1 MQDLTKLPLHEVLL
15 ANGYKLDRVKS
26 SKMYPCLV
34 NVDNNERLIV
44 SKKGENYLYF
54 NQNDETDRGNILS
67 FVRIRGLDIK
77 ELVAN
82 YDTNITL
89 ANEYK
94 HQFFTHKQDSY
105 QIIKAYKALSNI
117 TQEDIAQIPLFKQKG
132 FDIEYLKPLQHTFKK
147 DEHNN
152 IVIPNFKLS
161 SDDKNYNPK
170 IMFICGYTKRLNY
183 PITKDKQGVE
193 LTRPLKSLQYG
204 NKSLEILSGNKNPA
218 LIKNIII
225 SENIIDS
232 LSLGQMKNIPPQECV
247 FISTAGNFNIKTL
260 EESML
265 YILDKAPNARITLA
279 FDNDTKGQSYTQEM
293 EKNILTHTKKLPY
306 IYKPFSKD
314 CNDDLKIRNITDLKT
329 LNQETYQ
336 GWAEAKIL
344 KYRVSNDTNTRA
356 LILHHLRKLHSLKP
370 LNEANRNLFN
380 TIKKHAS
387 IKLL

>member
-1 MQDLTKLPLHEVLL
+1 M
-15 ANGYKLDRVKS
+15 
-26 SKMYPCLV
+26 
-34 NVDNNERLIV
+34 
-44 SKKGENYLYF
+44 
-54 NQNDETDRGNILS
+54 
-67 FVRIRGLDIK
+67 
-77 ELVAN
+77 
-82 YDTNITL
+82 
-89 ANEYK
+89 
-94 HQFFTHKQDSY
+94 
-105 QIIKAYKALSNI
+105 SNI

-225 SENIIDS
+225 SEN
-232 LSLGQMKNIPPQECV
+232 
-247 FISTAGNFNIKTL
+247 
-260 EESML
+260 ML

>member
-54 NQNDETDRGNILS
+54 NPNDETDRGNILS

-94 HQFFTHKQDSY
+94 HQFFTHKQDSH

-279 FDNDTKGQSYTQEM
+279 FDNDTKGQNYTQEY
-293 EKNILTHTKKLPY
+293 PY
-306 IYKPFSKD
+306 AYKEIP
-314 CNDDLKIRNITDLKT
+314 I
-329 LNQETYQ
+329 
-336 GWAEAKIL
+336 
-344 KYRVSNDTNTRA
+344 
-356 LILHHLRKLHSLKP
+356 HLQ
-370 LNEANRNLFN
+370 AF
-380 TIKKHAS
+380 
-387 IKLL
+387 

>member
-15 ANGYKLDRVKS
+15 ANNYRIDRTKS

-34 NVDNNERLIV
+34 NINNNERVII

-54 NQNDETDRGNILS
+54 NPNDETDRGNILS
-67 FVRIRGLDIK
+67 FARIRGLDIK

-82 YDTNITL
+82 YDTNIPL

-94 HQFFTHKQDSY
+94 HQFFTHKQDSH
-105 QIIKAYKALSNI
+105 QIIKVYKALSNI

-161 SDDKNYNPK
+161 GDDENYNPK

-183 PITKDKQGVE
+183 PITKDKQGIE

-204 NKSLEILSGNKNPA
+204 NKSLEILSGDKNPA
-218 LIKNIII
+218 LIKHIII

-232 LSLGQMKNIPPQECV
+232 LSLGQLKNLSPQECV

-293 EKNILTHTKKLPY
+293 EKSILTHTKKLPY

-314 CNDDLKIRNITDLKT
+314 CNDDLKISNITGLKI
-329 LNQETYQ
+329 LNQENYQ
-336 GWAEAKIL
+336 DWAEKKIL
-344 KYRVSNDTNTRA
+344 KYRTSNDTNARA

-380 TIKKHAS
+380 SIKKHAS
-387 IKLL
+387 IKSF

>member
-54 NQNDETDRGNILS
+54 NPNDETDRGNILS

-94 HQFFTHKQDSY
+94 H
-105 QIIKAYKALSNI
+105 
-117 TQEDIAQIPLFKQKG
+117 QIPLFKQKG